1 MLRATI
7 LYFIL
12 RNHFVDKIP
21 VFLDLIFFHSF
32 IFFLALKHYIYKE
45 MWFLH
50 SFSIHFKNIYETQ
63 TSKKLKHLNTNDK
76 CQLFVKI

>member
-21 VFLDLIFFHSF
+21 VFLDLIFF
-32 IFFLALKHYIYKE
+32 ILLYFFL
-45 MWFLH
+45 
-50 SFSIHFKNIYETQ
+50 S
-63 TSKKLKHLNTNDK
+63 
-76 CQLFVKI
+76 